1 MPRARR
7 SLREELASE
16 LPPAGPAR
24 VAVLASLALGG
35 AIAVGLTALIAVF
48 AVTALRS

>member
-1 MPRARR
+1 MPEKR
-7 SLREELASE
+7 SFREKLVAE
-16 LPPAGPAR
+16 LPAAGPAR
-24 VAVLASLALGG
+24 AAVLASLALGG